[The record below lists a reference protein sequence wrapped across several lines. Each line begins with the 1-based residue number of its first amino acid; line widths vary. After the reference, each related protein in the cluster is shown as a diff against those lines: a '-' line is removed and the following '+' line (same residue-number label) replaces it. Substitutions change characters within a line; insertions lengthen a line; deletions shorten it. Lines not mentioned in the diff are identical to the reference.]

1 MVLFFTP
8 RRQEFLL
15 YMGRD
20 KVENEDLIA
29 FGLPEDIW
37 FHVDAMS
44 SAHVYCRLTEGLT
57 IDDIDDDTLEE
68 CCQLVKAN
76 SIQGNKLNNV
86 DIAYTPWSNL
96 KKTPS
101 MEVGQVRAKE
111 SSETHSLRSAGPRN

>member
-8 RRQEFLL
+8 RRQEFML

-29 FGLPEDIW
+29 YGLPEDIW
-37 FHVDAMS
+37 FHVDALS
-44 SAHVYCRLTEGLT
+44 SAHVYVRLPEGLT
-57 IDDIDDDTLEE
+57 IEDIDDETLED

-76 SIQGNKLNNV
+76 SIQGNKENDV
-86 DIAYTPWSNL
+86 DIVYTPWSNL

-101 MEVGQVRAKE
+101 MEVGQVRNA
-111 SSETHSLRSAGPRN
+111 A